1 MSFFNNLT
9 KKVSEAGQK
18 TIAKTRDFADTAKFN
33 SMISDE
39 ERTIKDAYCKIGE
52 MYVALH
58 RDDYGD
64 EFSQMIST
72 IEISEQKIEQYKKL
86 IAEIKGIQTC
96 EKCGAEV
103 PAGAAF
109 CSSCG
114 APMKTEDPEAKEPV
128 VFCTS
133 CGAKMPAGIK
143 FCTACG
149 HPMDLQPPYADLVEP
164 GEEKSEMVQET
175 ASDESGGSEA
185 EDCPK

>member
-1 MSFFNNLT
+1 MAFFNNLT

-86 IAEIKGIQTC
+86 IAEIKGIQT
-96 EKCGAEV
+96 
-103 PAGAAF
+103 
-109 CSSCG
+109 
-114 APMKTEDPEAKEPV
+114 
-128 VFCTS
+128 
-133 CGAKMPAGIK
+133 
-143 FCTACG
+143 
-149 HPMDLQPPYADLVEP
+149 
-164 GEEKSEMVQET
+164 
-175 ASDESGGSEA
+175 
-185 EDCPK
+185 